1 MTPVSTT
8 AAELARHI
16 QAAAKGRERLIVG
29 IAGPPGAAKSTLAS
43 QLVALLSGD
52 AVLVPM
58 DGFHLANSVL
68 DNLGRRQH
76 KGAPDT
82 FDANGY
88 LALLR
93 RLRDQ
98 TENVV
103 YAPTFRRDLEEPI
116 AAGIPVYR
124 HIPIVITEGNYLL
137 LETAPWSGVRALLDI
152 AWFIDMDQDT
162 RIHRLVARHHAFG
175 KTVEAAREWAEG
187 SDERNA
193 ELVRQSQHRADSV
206 LWLGDSP
213 ESASAG
219 TKSLR
224 SSSTQSLHTATRRRT
239 PMSDALGD
247 LSAAGVSIWLD
258 DISRKR
264 LTGGQLA
271 DLVENKHVVGV
282 TSNPTIFLKAL
293 EKGTAYDDQV
303 RDLKV
308 RKVAIDGVIRYLMA
322 YDIRWACDVL
332 RPIYDHT
339 NGKDGRVSIEVDP
352 RLASE
357 TERTIAEAK
366 GLWWLVDRPNVMI
379 KIPATDAGLPA
390 ITAAIAAGISVNV
403 TLIFGLDRYD
413 AVMDAYLSGL
423 EEAAEAGIDL
433 STIRSVASFFV
444 SRVDAEIDK
453 RLDKIGTDES
463 KALRGKAGIAN
474 ARLAYERY
482 EKVVASD
489 RWKTLEAMGAH
500 RQRPLWASTGVKDA
514 AYDDTMYVVEL
525 VAPDVVNTMPEATL
539 DALAD
544 HGQIRGNTIAGTY
557 RDAQTVL
564 DDLDNIG
571 ISYDEVIEL
580 LEVEGVQKFEDSYA
594 QLASAISMQPTGS
607 VA

>member
-1 MTPVSTT
+1 VTPVSTT
-8 AAELARHI
+8 AAELARYI
-16 QAAAKGRERLIVG
+16 QAAAKGRQRLIVG
-29 IAGPPGAAKSTLAS
+29 IAGPPGSAKSTLAS

-88 LALLR
+88 VALLR

-98 TENVV
+98 TESVV

-124 HIPIVITEGNYLL
+124 HTPIVITEGNYLL

-152 AWFIDMDQDT
+152 AWFLDMDQDT

-206 LWLGDSP
+206 LWLDDSP
-213 ESASAG
+213 KSPSAR
-219 TKSLR
+219 TKSLQ
-224 SSSTQSLHTATRRRT
+224 SSSTQLLHAATRST
-239 PMSDALGD
+239 PTSDALGD
-247 LSAAGVSIWLD
+247 LSEAGVSIWLD
-258 DISRKR
+258 DISRER
-264 LTGGQLA
+264 LTSGDLA
-271 DLVENKHVVGV
+271 VLVENKHVVGV
-282 TSNPTIFLKAL
+282 TSNPTIFQKAL

-308 RKVAIDGVIRYLMA
+308 REVAIDGVIRYLMA

-332 RPIYDHT
+332 RPVYDRT
-339 NGKDGRVSIEVDP
+339 NGEDGRVSIEVDP
-352 RLASE
+352 RRAAE

-379 KIPATDAGLPA
+379 KIPATEAGLPA

-413 AVMDAYLSGL
+413 AVVEAYLSGL
-423 EEAAEAGIDL
+423 EKAAMAGIDL

-444 SRVDAEIDK
+444 SRVDTEIDK
-453 RLDKIGTDES
+453 RLDKIGTDEA

-489 RWKTLEAMGAH
+489 RWKALEAKGAH
-500 RQRPLWASTGVKDA
+500 RQRPLWASTGVKDP
-514 AYDDTMYVVEL
+514 AYDNTMYVVEL

-539 DALAD
+539 DAVAH

-557 RDAQTVL
+557 PEAQAVL
-564 DDLDNIG
+564 DDLDTVG
-571 ISYDEVIEL
+571 VSYDEVIEL
-580 LEVEGVQKFEDSYA
+580 LEVEGVQKFQDSYA
-594 QLASAISMQPTGS
+594 QLASAISMQLTGCI
-607 VA
+607 A